1 MLNEKIGELTPITG
15 FGAGG
20 DELGMGGAASCLNL
34 GISVMSLR
42 MGAVD
47 GRVSVALAS
56 GAATVFEVGE
66 VDQTSEEVSVSLLG
80 AANADCING
89 IVGSQVN
96 KNELIPAE
104 RNNNR

>member
-1 MLNEKIGELTPITG
+1 MLNEKLGELTPIAG

-20 DELGMGGAASCLNL
+20 DDLGMGGAASCVNL

-66 VDQTSEEVSVSLLG
+66 VDPTSEKVSMSLPG
-80 AANADCING
+80 AASADCING
-89 IVGSQVN
+89 IVGS
-96 KNELIPAE
+96 
-104 RNNNR
+104 